1 MYIRC
6 IYVSKVFTIR
16 IPREVKEKMRRYKHI
31 NWSEIARSAILNKL
45 KEVEEVEKRLKAA
58 ETMDRIREEML
69 KNYGMSDYDS
79 AEVIRYWRSIRR

>member
-1 MYIRC
+1 
-6 IYVSKVFTIR
+6 
-16 IPREVKEKMRRYKHI
+16 
-31 NWSEIARSAILNKL
+31 L

-69 KNYGMSDYDS
+69 KNYGASDYDS